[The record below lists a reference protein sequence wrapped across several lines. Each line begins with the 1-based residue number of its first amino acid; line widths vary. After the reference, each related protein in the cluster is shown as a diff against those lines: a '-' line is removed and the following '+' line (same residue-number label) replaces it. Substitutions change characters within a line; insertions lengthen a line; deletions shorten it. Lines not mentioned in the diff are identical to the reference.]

1 MKKALFF
8 LILVVALS
16 AINSTCEHE
25 SDNCH
30 YYIAIQNNSNKAIY
44 VINSKGYP
52 DSTYFKYGPNPVLS
66 SHIYK
71 VLPGETNTNNK
82 GRECIEDLWE
92 YLYES
97 SGNKMMYYI
106 FDAQTLETTPWDT
119 VCKKYLVLKRYDL
132 SLADLQR
139 MNWTITYP

>member
-16 AINSTCEHE
+16 AINSNCKRE
-25 SDNCH
+25 SEDCH
-30 YYIAIQNNSNKAIY
+30 YFIKMQNNSNKAIY
-44 VINSKGYP
+44 IRDYGSYP
-52 DSTYFKYGPNPVLS
+52 DTISFKYDPNPALDPS
-66 SHIYK
+66 SYK
-71 VLPGETNTNNK
+71 LVASGVKEYGSKND
-82 GRECIEDLWE
+82 CIE
-92 YLYES
+92 
-97 SGNKMMYYI
+97 NKFKYYILSDTLMIFI

-119 VCKKYLVLKRYDL
+119 VCKKYMVLKRYDL